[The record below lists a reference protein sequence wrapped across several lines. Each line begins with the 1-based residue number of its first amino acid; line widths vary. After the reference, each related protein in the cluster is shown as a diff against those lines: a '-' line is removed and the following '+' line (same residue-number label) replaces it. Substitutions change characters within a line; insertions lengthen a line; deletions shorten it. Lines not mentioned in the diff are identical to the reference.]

1 MLRHLRALF
10 IPIVMS
16 SLLPGCSSLMNSAT
30 TRMADNLSSAILNQ
44 NDPETVRAGA
54 PAYLL
59 LIDSLIAEAPD
70 EPANLATGA
79 KLYSAY
85 ASTFVSDPPRARR
98 LARKGFEYAKRALC
112 LQQATLCH
120 AYTQSFADF
129 EPLLKQTTTDD
140 VPLLYVFASAWAS
153 WLQVN
158 KSDWGAIADLPKV
171 TAILQR
177 IVSLDETYEHGGAHL
192 YLGVFASL
200 RPPSLGGQ
208 PEQARR
214 HFERAIALSH
224 GQNLM
229 AKVLYARYYAR
240 LLYRRKLH
248 DRLLHEVLAADPHVP
263 GLTLLNTLAQQQARV
278 LLDSANDYF

>member
-1 MLRHLRALF
+1 M
-10 IPIVMS
+10 VMS

-30 TRMADNLSSAILNQ
+30 TRMAGNLSNAILNQ

-59 LIDSLIAEAPD
+59 LIDSLIDEAPD

-85 ASTFVSDPPRARR
+85 ASTFVSDPPRAQR
-98 LARKGFEYAKRALC
+98 LARKGLEYAKRALC
-112 LQQATLCH
+112 LQQVALCH

-158 KSDWGAIADLPKV
+158 SSDWGAIADLPKV

-177 IVSLDETYEHGGAHL
+177 IVSLDEGYEHGGAHL

-200 RPPSLGGQ
+200 RPPSLGGH
-208 PEQARR
+208 PEQARW

-240 LLYRRKLH
+240 LLYRRELH

-263 GLTLLNTLAQQQARV
+263 GLTLLNTLAQQQAKV